1 MTSASLIKAFTMA
14 ASYDKMENI
23 NNTYFRLLFTEFTIL
38 RLNTHYRFYS
48 KIDYL
53 NMVTIKEVIEASTET
68 ADNHTPTELFELMR
82 L

>member
-1 MTSASLIKAFTMA
+1 
-14 ASYDKMENI
+14 MENI

-53 NMVTIKEVIEASTET
+53 NMVTIKEVIEARTET
-68 ADNHTPTELFELMR
+68 ADNHTTTELIELMR